1 MGLSVSVASAIIAV
15 SVIIVIEI
23 SLGNLLPVVSNLND
37 SYESFKDR
45 AVDKIQSDININNV
59 STTPN
64 GSGYDLNITI
74 ENTGSIVID
83 TNYCNVLVNGTFYPF
98 YSSKNHLYPK
108 KTSYFTIGNLSGS
121 GQFRLKVV
129 SNFGISDYETFV
141 VI

>member
-23 SLGNLLPVVSNLND
+23 SLGNLLPVLTDLNE

-45 AVDKIQSDININNV
+45 AVDKTQSDINIDSI

-74 ENTGSIVID
+74 ENTGSVVID

-98 YSSKNHLYPK
+98 YSSKDQLYPK
-108 KTSYFTIGNLSGS
+108 KSAYFTIENLPGS

-129 SNFGISDYETFV
+129 SNLGISDYETFV
-141 VI
+141 VT

>member
-23 SLGNLLPVVSNLND
+23 SLGNLLPVITDLNE

-45 AVDKIQSDININNV
+45 AVDKTQS
-59 STTPN
+59 
-64 GSGYDLNITI
+64 DLNITI
-74 ENTGSIVID
+74 ENTGSVVID

-98 YSSKNHLYPK
+98 YSSKDKLYPK
-108 KTSYFTIGNLSGS
+108 KSAYFTIENLPGS

-129 SNFGISDYETFV
+129 SNLGISDYETFV
-141 VI
+141 VT

>member
-23 SLGNLLPVVSNLND
+23 SLGNLLPVLTNLND

-45 AVDKIQSDININNV
+45 AVDKIQSDIDIKSI

-74 ENTGSIVID
+74 ENTGSTVVD
-83 TNYCNVLVNGTFYPF
+83 TNYCNVLVNGTFYSF
-98 YSSKNHLYPK
+98 HSSKNHLYPK
-108 KTSYFTIGNLSGS
+108 KSAFFTIENLSGN
-121 GQFRLKVV
+121 GQFRLKIV
-129 SNFGISDYETFV
+129 SNLGISDYETFV
-141 VI
+141 VT